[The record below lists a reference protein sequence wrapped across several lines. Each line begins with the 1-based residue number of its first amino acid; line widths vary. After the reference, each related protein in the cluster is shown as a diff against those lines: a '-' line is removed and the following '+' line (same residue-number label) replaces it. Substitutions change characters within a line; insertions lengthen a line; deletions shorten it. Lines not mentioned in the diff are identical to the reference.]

1 MAHEGSGKATALLER
16 ANSLD
21 SISSGYSRKQSYSLR
36 FLQHRPRPYLDVLT
50 IQPRRLLSLTS
61 QELALRDSQQTQDQD
76 LQALLAS
83 VKLLV
88 EPIQV
93 PDLQHTGLLD
103 LLPKATDKTATL
115 PRHHHE
121 ELQSDVK
128 LFYPSGVKNANMR
141 EFIKD
146 TIQRHMEQ
154 TQSCPELQAP
164 RGSVVTLEGA
174 DSVKKNASRKKSSPT
189 KKPGKKTKV
198 SRNGSPAKSPML
210 NPDLARQ
217 AKEVL
222 AELRKNSSK
231 INELLTS

>member
-1 MAHEGSGKATALLER
+1 MALLER
-16 ANSLD
+16 TNSQD
-21 SISSGYSRKQSYSLR
+21 SFSTSGGRRQSYSLQ
-36 FLQHRPRPYLDVLT
+36 FMQHRPPPYLDVLT
-50 IQPRRLLSLTS
+50 IQPRRLLSMTS
-61 QELALRDSQQTQDQD
+61 QELAMQDPPSGQTQDRD
-76 LQALLAS
+76 VQALLAS

-103 LLPKATDKTATL
+103 SLPKAKKAASTL

-121 ELQSDVK
+121 EQQSDVK

-154 TQSCPELQAP
+154 TQSCPELHTT

-174 DSVKKNASRKKSSPT
+174 DSIKKAALHKKSTSPIKRT
-189 KKPGKKTKV
+189 TGKKAKAAA
-198 SRNGSPAKSPML
+198 RNSESPAKSPML
-210 NPDLARQ
+210 NPELARQ